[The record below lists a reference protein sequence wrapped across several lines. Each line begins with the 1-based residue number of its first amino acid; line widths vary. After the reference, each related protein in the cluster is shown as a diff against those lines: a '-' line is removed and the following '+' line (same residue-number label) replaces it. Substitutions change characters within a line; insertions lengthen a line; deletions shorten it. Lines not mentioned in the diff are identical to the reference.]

1 MTTYTTSMETV
12 DRAVFRCES
21 CGASAP
27 SFGIE
32 YDELGYPVCP
42 RCEKLTGPLARE
54 SKSAD
59 VERLAF

>member
-21 CGASAP
+21 CDASAP

-32 YDELGYPVCP
+32 YDVLGYPVCP
-42 RCEKLTGPLARE
+42 RCEKPTGPLAQE
-54 SKSAD
+54 SAG

>member
-1 MTTYTTSMETV
+1 MEMV

-27 SFGIE
+27 SFGID
-32 YDELGYPVCP
+32 YDALGYPVCP
-42 RCEKLTGPLARE
+42 GCGEQTGPLARE
-54 SKSAD
+54 AAAS